1 MTSAQVESRAARLR
15 EYDALLTQARRLV
28 DVMGVLVRGREAR
41 GAAEEP
47 PEETF
52 AAMHGEDGRALPAA
66 VWVALRREDTA
77 TVLEALTALARE
89 TFLVCEREEIGE
101 GYRLQTVAETRPVP
115 DTALLLAQLSGA
127 LGIPVDV
134 LGVLGEWGT
143 DDPRTTS
150 EIEAL
155 LASRFGPAEGP
166 PGAPAAAEPARGPR
180 SSTSRRA
187 GTITM
192 SVQETADVL
201 QLTPAQAKV
210 LATLVRKAGVTI
222 TR

>member
-1 MTSAQVESRAARLR
+1 M
-15 EYDALLTQARRLV
+15 TQARRLV

-41 GAAEEP
+41 GAADEP

-52 AAMHGEDGRALPAA
+52 AAVHSADARMLPAA

-77 TVLEALTALARE
+77 TVLDALTAVACE
-89 TFLVCEREEIGE
+89 TFLLCEREEIGE
-101 GYRLQTVAETRPVP
+101 GYRLHTVAETRPVP
-115 DTALLLAQLSGA
+115 DTALLLTQLSGA
-127 LGIPVDV
+127 LSIPVDV
-134 LGVLGEWGT
+134 LGVLGDWGT
-143 DDPRTTS
+143 DDPRTAT

-155 LASRFGPAEGP
+155 LASRFGTADGA
-166 PGAPAAAEPARGPR
+166 PGAPAEPELSRQRRAPAA
-180 SSTSRRA
+180 RRA
-187 GTITM
+187 GELTM

-201 QLTPAQAKV
+201 QLTPAQVKV

>member
-1 MTSAQVESRAARLR
+1 VTSAQVESRAARLR
-15 EYDALLTQARRLV
+15 EYDALLNDARRLV

-41 GAAEEP
+41 GTAGEP

-52 AAMHGEDGRALPAA
+52 AAVLGEDGRALPAA

-77 TVLEALTALARE
+77 TVLDALTAVARE
-89 TFLVCEREEIGE
+89 TFLICEREEMGE

-115 DTALLLAQLSGA
+115 DTTLLLAQLSGA

-155 LASRFGPAEGP
+155 LASRFGAIAG
-166 PGAPAAAEPARGPR
+166 GAPAAPELPR
-180 SSTSRRA
+180 QRRA
-187 GTITM
+187 PAARPAAELMM

-201 QLTPAQAKV
+201 QLTPAQVKV

>member
-1 MTSAQVESRAARLR
+1 VTSAQVQSRAARLR
-15 EYDALLTQARRLV
+15 EYEALLTQARRLV
-28 DVMGVLVRGREAR
+28 DVMGELVRGREAR
-41 GAAEEP
+41 GSADEP

-52 AAMHGEDGRALPAA
+52 AAVHGDDGRALPAA

-77 TVLEALTALARE
+77 TVLDALTAVARE
-89 TFLVCEREEIGE
+89 TFLICEREEIGE

-134 LGVLGEWGT
+134 LGVLGDWGT
-143 DDPRTTS
+143 DDARTTS

-155 LASRFGPAEGP
+155 LTSRFGTAEGEA
-166 PGAPAAAEPARGPR
+166 GAPAAPEPPR
-180 SSTSRRA
+180 QRRA
-187 GTITM
+187 PVPRRPAELTM

-201 QLTPAQAKV
+201 QLTPAQVKV
-210 LATLVRKAGVTI
+210 LATLVRKTGVTI

>member
-1 MTSAQVESRAARLR
+1 VTSAQVESRAARLR
-15 EYDALLTQARRLV
+15 DYEAMLAQARRLV

-41 GAAEEP
+41 GAADEP

-52 AAMHGEDGRALPAA
+52 AAVHSEDGRALPAA
-66 VWVALRREDTA
+66 VWVGLRRDDTT
-77 TVLEALTALARE
+77 TVLDSLTAVACE
-89 TFLVCEREEIGE
+89 TFLICEREEIGE

-134 LGVLGEWGT
+134 LSVLGDWGT

-155 LASRFGPAEGP
+155 LTSRFGGADGAA
-166 PGAPAAAEPARGPR
+166 GAPAEPEPPR
-180 SSTSRRA
+180 QRRA
-187 GTITM
+187 AAARRPGELTM
-192 SVQETADVL
+192 TVQETADVL